1 MTDQNWTIRHVVVHG
16 RVHGVGFR
24 AWTERVALTRGLEGW
39 VRNRR
44 EGTVEAV
51 FAGPAD
57 AVAAMIEA
65 CRQGPPMAS
74 VEAIDAREAGVA
86 DLKLRRPSER
96 FSMIATV

>member
-1 MTDQNWTIRHVVVHG
+1 MSREPQAVRHVVVHG

-24 AWTERVALTRGLEGW
+24 AWAERAALTCGLEGW

-44 EGTVEAV
+44 DGTVEAV
-51 FAGPAD
+51 FAGPPE
-57 AVAAMIEA
+57 AVTAMIEA
-65 CRQGPPMAS
+65 CRKGPPLAA
-74 VEAIDAREAGVA
+74 VERVETRDAGPA